1 MASSMVAGVPIAR
14 LMTPAADLVLTR
26 DDILAFA
33 QSLPAAPQ
41 ILGGLCEL
49 LEDVNTDLD
58 QISGEI
64 RRDPVL
70 AGRVI
75 RLSNSVAFGGG
86 GGVSSID
93 GAVNR
98 VGFAEIIR
106 LVGIATVAGLVD
118 RSLVSYGVG
127 ADRLRE
133 SLLLHALAS
142 EAIAAQTS
150 LDPRAGYAAGLLRGI
165 GMMVLDRASRG
176 RVAYDA
182 SAFQTY
188 SQWEEICFNVRAA
201 AVTTAVLDEWRFP
214 AETVAALEQHLAPA
228 DSQLAHVLNLAGA
241 VVTTH
246 GLALAGEKASWDI
259 APEKFAGAGL
269 EEAQYEE
276 AAGQAIAAFERQR
289 SALY

>member
-1 MASSMVAGVPIAR
+1 MPLSR
-14 LMTPAADLVLTR
+14 PAAELALTR
-26 DDILAFA
+26 DDILKFA
-33 QSLPAAPQ
+33 QALPAAPQ
-41 ILGGLCEL
+41 VLGGLCEL

-64 RRDPVL
+64 RRDPAL
-70 AGRVI
+70 AARVI

-86 GGVSSID
+86 AGVSSID
-93 GAVNR
+93 AAVNR
-98 VGFAEIIR
+98 VGFAEIVR

-118 RSLVSYGVG
+118 RSLIAYGVD
-127 ADRLRE
+127 AERLRE

-142 EAIAAQTS
+142 EAIASHTS

-182 SAFQTY
+182 IAFQTF

-201 AVTTAVLDEWRFP
+201 DVTTAVLDEWRFP
-214 AETVAALEQHLAPA
+214 AETVAALEQHLAPV

-241 VVTTH
+241 VVSSQ
-246 GLALAGEKASWDI
+246 GLALVGERAWWEVT
-259 APEKFAGAGL
+259 PEKLAGAGL
-269 EEAQYEE
+269 DEARFE
-276 AAGQAIAAFERQR
+276 AATAEAAAAFQRQR